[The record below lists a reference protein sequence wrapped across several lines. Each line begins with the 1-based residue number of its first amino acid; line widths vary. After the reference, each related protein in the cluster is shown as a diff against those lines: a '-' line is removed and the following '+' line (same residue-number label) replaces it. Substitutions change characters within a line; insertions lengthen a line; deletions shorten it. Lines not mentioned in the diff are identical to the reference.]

1 MKESGYKGKMTVLN
15 MHMKTVREE
24 IKNNTT
30 YLKRC
35 KLKKLFFFDLDNF
48 KNEDLKNDIIYYLN
62 QNKELS
68 NLIYINKEFK
78 TILFSKKP
86 EELNVWIT
94 KAEQLNIYEL
104 NSFINLFKSDMEAVK
119 NAIIY
124 DYSNGITEGFN
135 NKTKVIKRLMYGRCS
150 QELLKIK
157 VFS

>member
-35 KLKKLFFFDLDNF
+35 KLKKLFFFNLDNF